1 MVGKD
6 DAVVVVSAKAVPIV
20 PLCQVSG
27 TRDVVGLQCVYSQ
40 HPLSH
45 SPHIGASPPWDLNQM
60 LNIVAQK
67 EVGGMASDDAKCA
80 TYFPLSHT

>member
-27 TRDVVGLQCVYSQ
+27 TRDVVGLQCVYPQ
-40 HPLSH
+40 HPPFL
-45 SPHIGASPPWDLNQM
+45 IPPTLE
-60 LNIVAQK
+60 LVHP
-67 EVGGMASDDAKCA
+67 G
-80 TYFPLSHT
+80 T